1 MGLFC
6 GVALSQR
13 LGVKLESA
21 CDVTFAAP
29 AELATSRSKVG
40 FCRFAGLSAGQRN
53 DKGAL
58 RMKFGMLV
66 RGALFA
72 VLIMCAVPVAAA
84 LAAALVSSKAAA
96 QAVSQIEVV
105 GNRRVEV
112 ETIRSYFKPGPGGTL
127 DTGRI
132 DDGLKALIET
142 GLFQDVRISRGAG
155 GKLIVTVVENPVINR
170 IAFEGNRKIKDE
182 QLSAEIQ
189 SKPRG
194 TLSRPMVQSDA
205 QRIAEVYRHAG
216 RYDVRV
222 TPEIIEQPNNR
233 VDLIFTIVEGQK
245 TGVKSIEFVGN
256 SYYSSYRLKDV
267 IKTRESNLL
276 SFLGGSDVYDQDR
289 IEADRD
295 LIRRYYLKH
304 GFADVQVVAAL
315 TEYDPARGG
324 FLVTFKIEEG
334 QQYRV
339 GSVEFQSSIPALDG
353 NAMRGYSRV
362 IVGQLY
368 NVEALEKSV
377 EEMQIEASRRG
388 FAFALVHPRG
398 DRNFEA
404 HTVSVVFAIEEG
416 PRTYVERINIRGNVR
431 TRDYVIRREFDISE
445 GDAYNR
451 ALVDRA
457 ERRLKNLDYFKD
469 VKISTEPGSSSDRV
483 ILVVSLEEKSTGD
496 FSVSGGYSTTDGA
509 LGEVSISER
518 NFLGRGLFA
527 KAAVT
532 YGQYA
537 RGVSLSFVEPYLL
550 DYRIALGLD
559 AFYRQQLPNSYIA
572 YGTKTIGFSP
582 RLGFALR
589 EDLSL
594 QLRYSLYQQT
604 ISLPFYL
611 DNCNNNPNNGLLAF
625 NPSPAW
631 VAVNG
636 VAAAKALGA
645 VDASNVGLWCYS
657 DGEASLPIRK
667 ELANGATLTSALGY
681 TLTYNTLD
689 NTKNPTDGLLIDFR
703 QDFAGVGGDVSY
715 LKSQV
720 DGKYYTP
727 LVSDIVGLLHLQAG
741 MLNKVGNT
749 ELRMLDQFQM
759 GPNLVRG
766 FAPNGIGPRDINPF
780 GTMDALGGTKYWGA
794 SFELQMPFW
803 FLPKEVGLKGA
814 VYADA
819 GGLYDYQ
826 GPTTWLQT
834 AELTTPQ
841 NSNCIP
847 PNPKLNLLFP
857 GTCTGLVFNASNVV
871 RSSVG
876 VGLIWASPFGPLRF
890 DFAVPLTKGPYDRVQ
905 EFKFGGGT
913 SF

>member
-1 MGLFC
+1 
-6 GVALSQR
+6 
-13 LGVKLESA
+13 
-21 CDVTFAAP
+21 
-29 AELATSRSKVG
+29 
-40 FCRFAGLSAGQRN
+40 
-53 DKGAL
+53 
-58 RMKFGMLV
+58 MKFGLRV
-66 RGALFA
+66 RGGLIAA
-72 VLIMCAVPVAAA
+72 LIMFAVPVVGP
-84 LAAALVSSKAAA
+84 LAVTLVSSQAAA
-96 QAVSQIEVV
+96 QTLNSVEVV
-105 GNRRVEV
+105 GNRRVEI
-112 ETIRSYFKPGPGGTL
+112 ETIRSYFKAGPGGRL
-127 DTGRI
+127 DNASI

-142 GLFQDVRISRGAG
+142 GLFQDVSISRPG
-155 GKLIVTVVENPVINR
+155 GRIVVTVIENPVINR
-170 IAFEGNRKIKDE
+170 VAFEGNKKVKDE
-182 QLSAEIQ
+182 QLTAEIQ

-205 QRIAEVYRHAG
+205 QRIVEIYRHSG
-216 RYDVRV
+216 RYDVSV

-233 VDLIFTIVEGQK
+233 VDLVFTITEGAK
-245 TGVKSIEFVGN
+245 TSVKSIEFVGN
-256 SYYSSYRLKDV
+256 SYYSSYRLKDI
-267 IKTRESNLL
+267 IKTHESNLL
-276 SFLGGSDVYDQDR
+276 SFLGGNDVYDPDR
-289 IEADRD
+289 VEADRD
-295 LIRRYYLKH
+295 LIRRFYLKH

-315 TEYDPARGG
+315 TEYDPERKG
-324 FLVTFKIEEG
+324 FMVTFKIEEG

-339 GSVEFQSSIPALDG
+339 GSVDFQSSIANLDVG
-353 NAMRGYSRV
+353 SLRIYSRV
-362 IVGQLY
+362 GVGSLY

-388 FAFALVHPRG
+388 YAFAVVRPRG

-416 PRTYVERINIRGNVR
+416 PRTYIERINIRGNTR
-431 TRDYVIRREFDISE
+431 TRDYVIRREFDLSE

-457 ERRLKNLDYFKD
+457 ERRLKNLDFFKS

-483 ILVVSLEEKSTGD
+483 ILVVDLEEKSTGD

-537 RGVSLSFVEPYLL
+537 RGLSLSYIDPYVL
-550 DYRIALGLD
+550 DYRVALGLD
-559 AFYRQQLPNSYIA
+559 AYYRQQLPNSFIS

-582 RLGFALR
+582 RLGFQLR
-589 EDLSL
+589 EDLTL
-594 QLRYSLYQQT
+594 QLRYSIYEQD
-604 ISLPFYL
+604 ISLPNYL
-611 DNCNNNPNNGLLAF
+611 ANCNNTTTNGLLAF

-631 VAVNG
+631 VAANRP
-636 VAAAKALGA
+636 GA
-645 VDASNVGLWCYS
+645 TGTVTSLDGTQTATDASGLGLWCYS

-667 ELANGATLTSALGY
+667 ELASGHTLTSSVGY
-681 TLTYNTLD
+681 SLNYNTLD
-689 NTKNPTDGLLIDFR
+689 NNKNPTDGLLIDWR
-703 QDFAGVGGDVSY
+703 QDFAGVGGDVTY

-727 LVSDIVGLLHLQAG
+727 LVSDIIGLVHVQAG
-741 MLNKVGNT
+741 MLNKIGNN

-819 GGLYDYQ
+819 GGLWDYQ
-826 GPTTWLQT
+826 GPTTWAAT
-834 AELTTPQ
+834 GELTTPA
-841 NSNCIP
+841 NSNCIRPTVTP
-847 PNPKLNLLFP
+847 PTS
-857 GTCTGLVFNASNVV
+857 GTCTGLVYDNGNVV

-890 DFAVPLTKGPYDRVQ
+890 DYAIPLTKGQFDRVQ
-905 EFKFGGGT
+905 QFKFGGGT

>member
-1 MGLFC
+1 MRVRGGTLA
-6 GVALSQR
+6 ALIMIATPIAS
-13 LGVKLESA
+13 
-21 CDVTFAAP
+21 
-29 AELATSRSKVG
+29 LAT
-40 FCRFAGLSAGQRN
+40 
-53 DKGAL
+53 
-58 RMKFGMLV
+58 MLV
-66 RGALFA
+66 ASPA
-72 VLIMCAVPVAAA
+72 VAQT
-84 LAAALVSSKAAA
+84 VSSI
-96 QAVSQIEVV
+96 QVE

-112 ETIRSYFKPGPGGTL
+112 ETIRSYFRPGPE
-127 DTGRI
+127 GRLGQAQI

-142 GLFQDVRISRGAG
+142 GLFQDVKISQPG
-155 GKLIVTVVENPVINR
+155 GHLLVTVVENPVIGR
-170 IAFEGNRKIKDE
+170 VAFEGNKKVKDE

-205 QRIAEVYRHAG
+205 QRIAEIYRRSG

-222 TPEIIEQPNNR
+222 NPEIIEQPNNR
-233 VDLIFTIVEGQK
+233 VDLVFTITEGSK
-245 TGVKSIEFVGN
+245 TGVKSVDFIGN
-256 SYYSSYRLKDV
+256 TTYSSYRLKDI
-267 IKTRESNLL
+267 IKTHESNLL
-276 SFLGGSDVYDQDR
+276 SFLGGGDVYDPDR
-289 IEADRD
+289 VEADRD
-295 LIRRYYLKH
+295 LIRRFYLKH

-315 TEYDPARGG
+315 TEYDPERKG

-339 GSVEFQSSIPALDG
+339 ASVNFASSISTLDG
-353 NAMRGYSRV
+353 NALSGYSRV
-362 IVGQLY
+362 NVGSLY
-368 NVEALEKSV
+368 NAEALEKSV

-388 FAFALVHPRG
+388 YAFAIVRPRG

-404 HTVSVVFAIEEG
+404 HTVSITFAIDEG
-416 PRTYVERINIRGNVR
+416 PRTYIERINVRGNTR
-431 TRDYVIRREFDISE
+431 TRDYVIRREFDLSE

-457 ERRLKNLDYFKD
+457 ERRLKNLDFFKS

-483 ILVVSLEEKSTGD
+483 ILVVDLEEKSTGD

-509 LGEVSISER
+509 LAEVSISER

-537 RGVSLSFVEPYLL
+537 RGYSLSFVEPYLL
-550 DYRIALGLD
+550 DYRVALGLD
-559 AFYRQQLPNSYIA
+559 IFQRQQLANSFIS
-572 YGTKTIGFSP
+572 YGTSTLGFSP

-594 QLRYSLYQQT
+594 QLRYSLYEQK
-604 ISLPFYL
+604 ISLPNTL
-611 DNCNNNPNNGLLAF
+611 ANCNNDPNNPAF
-625 NPSPAW
+625 FPSPAYMAGQANQAAL
-631 VAVNG
+631 VALYG
-636 VAAAKALGA
+636 TLG
-645 VDASNVGLWCYS
+645 CYG
-657 DGEASLPIRK
+657 DGEASLPVRK
-667 ELANGATLTSALGY
+667 ELASGQALTSALGY
-681 TLTYNTLD
+681 TLNYNTLD
-689 NTKNPTDGLLIDFR
+689 NNKNPTDGLLIDFK

-715 LKSQV
+715 LKSAV
-720 DGKYYTP
+720 DAKYYTP
-727 LVSDIVGLLHLQAG
+727 LVADIVGLIHVQG
-741 MLNKVGNT
+741 GILNKVGNT

-794 SFELQMPFW
+794 SAELQMPFW

-819 GGLYDYQ
+819 GGLYDYK
-826 GPTTWLQT
+826 GPTTWAFT
-834 AELTTPQ
+834 NEVLTPG
-841 NSNCIP
+841 NSNCAKP
-847 PNPKLNLLFP
+847 SVPGVLPVTA
-857 GTCTGLVFNASNVV
+857 GTCTGLVYDNGNTV

-890 DFAVPLTKGPYDRVQ
+890 DYAVPLTKGQFDRVQ
-905 EFKFGGGT
+905 QFKFGGGT